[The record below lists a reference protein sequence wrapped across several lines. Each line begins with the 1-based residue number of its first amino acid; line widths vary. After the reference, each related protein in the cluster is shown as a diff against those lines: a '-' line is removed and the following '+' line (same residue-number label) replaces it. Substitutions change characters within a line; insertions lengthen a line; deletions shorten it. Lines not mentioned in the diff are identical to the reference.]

1 MSVKSRAIGCTP
13 IGFLF
18 CHQMK
23 YVRSSTISTNTG
35 TTTEIAMIA
44 TLFLDGLGE
53 GLLHTEPSKSRL
65 EVYKIIR
72 SELIFEEKR
81 SYIFTCL
88 KVTARNII

>member
-1 MSVKSRAIGCTP
+1 
-13 IGFLF
+13 
-18 CHQMK
+18 MK
-23 YVRSSTISTNTG
+23 YVKSSTISTNTG
-35 TTTEIAMIA
+35 TTTEIAIIA

-53 GLLHTEPSKSRL
+53 GLLHAEPSKSRL

-88 KVTARNII
+88 KVTARNTI